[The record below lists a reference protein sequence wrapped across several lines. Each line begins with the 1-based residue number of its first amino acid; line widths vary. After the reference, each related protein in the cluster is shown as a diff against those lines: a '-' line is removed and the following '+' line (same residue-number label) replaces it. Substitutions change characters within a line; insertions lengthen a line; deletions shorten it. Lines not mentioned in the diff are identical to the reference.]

1 MPKRFI
7 KKYYPDHKKIKEI
20 KCLKVFGP
28 LIHNQNV
35 WHLNR
40 RSFAGAIS
48 VGLFIAFIP
57 LPAQMLIAAAAAIAL
72 HVNLPVAVATVWVS
86 NPITMPPLFYAAYR
100 VGASLM
106 EIPASA
112 EGIDFSFTML
122 LDTLGASWKP
132 FLLGCFVLGSS
143 LSAIGYVLARGI
155 WRWFIIRKWLAR
167 Q

>member
-1 MPKRFI
+1 
-7 KKYYPDHKKIKEI
+7 
-20 KCLKVFGP
+20 
-28 LIHNQNV
+28 
-35 WHLNR
+35 
-40 RSFAGAIS
+40 
-48 VGLFIAFIP
+48 
-57 LPAQMLIAAAAAIAL
+57 AL

-106 EIPASA
+106 DIPASA
-112 EGIDFSFTML
+112 EDIDFSFTML
-122 LDTLGASWKP
+122 LDTLGAIWKP